1 VARSAT
7 IRLDVE
13 TAQGRA
19 ALEEFEGDLSGVEVR
34 ARQVDE
40 SLERLGTG
48 SGEAA
53 AQLRRA
59 GGAVDEFS
67 GKAQTMNRSAS
78 ASANN
83 LGFELVQA
91 AQDARFGM
99 AGAANQIPL
108 MSEQFTQLTA
118 NTGSTSGA
126 LRALGGSLLG
136 PAGLIGAI
144 TLGLPLI
151 GQLTSKLFSAGDAA
165 DEAGAS
171 AAEADKQFRGLFE
184 TTEQL
189 ASGLPNLE
197 GAAEDVEARLNDVGD
212 AGVANLGGLIGGGG
226 LLESNFIA
234 ELRQIQA
241 GRGARSSVQEI
252 RQAIQGSSEEA
263 QLLQSALESAGIDV
277 ERLLTANLEEARQ
290 EIEQNIA
297 TLARFGRD
305 PVPFLEDPEVAASAI
320 QRQFRDVTNQLQS
333 QVADGLIGEEE
344 ALNQRVEFL
353 RKRLKQASAQ
363 FGGIAGQQSFERLQ
377 MSLQFLE
384 GRLDELEEGQSG
396 AADEAERQEQAMNGL
411 AVSAKQAAE
420 NMVTVRRT
428 LDNMDQM
435 PMQRRI
441 NTFGAGFQAPTVGGT
456 MLRQGQ
462 SQGGL
467 MLQAARDAGVIDG
480 FMDFSDVFRGGGGGG
495 RSGQPEGLEAVSM
508 SLEEIQQEFAVSEDK
523 ARQFKRTANQQ
534 LGSVVNAAGQLGQSL
549 ARAFS
554 KGERSAKS
562 IAATLLQ
569 GVGGVLSV
577 IPGVGQ
583 IAGPVL
589 GQLGGLIG
597 AFDEGGVVDTP
608 LQLVGE
614 SGPELAALPQG
625 TQVSTARETERM
637 LSQQQVNVNVTG
649 EIRRLR
655 SRELGLILRE
665 DETRRNQF
673 GYS

>member
-1 VARSAT
+1 VARRAT
-7 IRLDVE
+7 VTLDLE
-13 TAQGRA
+13 TAQA
-19 ALEEFEGDLSGVEVR
+19 SSV
-34 ARQVDE
+34 RQV
-40 SLERLGTG
+40 
-48 SGEAA
+48 
-53 AQLRRA
+53 
-59 GGAVDEFS
+59 
-67 GKAQTMNRSAS
+67 GKSAS
-78 ASANN
+78 SSATN
-83 LGFELVQA
+83 LGFELVGA
-91 AQDARFGM
+91 AQDAQFGI
-99 AGAANQIPL
+99 AGLANQIPL
-108 MSEQFTQLTA
+108 ITEQFQRLRQR
-118 NTGSTSGA
+118 TGSTTSA
-126 LRALGGSLLG
+126 LSTLGGTFLG
-136 PAGLIGAI
+136 PAGIVGAI
-144 TLGLPLI
+144 TLGLPLV
-151 GQLTSKLFSAGDAA
+151 QELASELFDAGDAA

-171 AAEADKQFRGLFE
+171 AASADKQFRGLFE

-212 AGVANLGGLIGGGG
+212 AGVANLGGLIGAGG

-305 PVPFLEDPEVAASAI
+305 PVPFLEDPEVAANAI

-377 MSLQFLE
+377 MSLEFLQ

-396 AADEAERQEQAMNGL
+396 AADETERQEQAMNGL

-420 NMVTVRRT
+420 NMRVVERT
-428 LDNMDQM
+428 LGSMDQM

-441 NTFGAGFQAPTVGGT
+441 SAFGAGFQAPTVGGT

-462 SQGGL
+462 SQGAL
-467 MLQAARDAGVIDG
+467 MLQAARDAGFVED
-480 FMDFSDVFRGGGGGG
+480 FMDFSDLFQGEGDTETQVA
-495 RSGQPEGLEAVSM
+495 QPEGLEAVSM
-508 SLEEIQQEFAVSEDK
+508 SLQEIQREFGVSEDK

-534 LGSVVNAAGQLGQSL
+534 
-549 ARAFS
+549 
-554 KGERSAKS
+554 
-562 IAATLLQ
+562 
-569 GVGGVLSV
+569 
-577 IPGVGQ
+577 
-583 IAGPVL
+583 
-589 GQLGGLIG
+589 
-597 AFDEGGVVDTP
+597 
-608 LQLVGE
+608 
-614 SGPELAALPQG
+614 AALNWRPCHK
-625 TQVSTARETERM
+625 ARRFPPHAKPNGC
-637 LSQQQVNVNVTG
+637 SPS
-649 EIRRLR
+649 
-655 SRELGLILRE
+655 SR
-665 DETRRNQF
+665 
-673 GYS
+673 

>member
-1 VARSAT
+1 VARRAT
-7 IRLDVE
+7 VTLDLE
-13 TAQGRA
+13 TAQAQAKLEDTQEELQQTEGA
-19 ALEEFEGDLSGVEVR
+19 AEGAQQAFRSMSATASRSGSDLRSM
-34 ARQVDE
+34 
-40 SLERLGTG
+40 SLETSSAMTRV
-48 SGEAA
+48 
-53 AQLRRA
+53 A
-59 GGAVDEFS
+59 GASEQASSSVQKV
-67 GKAQTMNRSAS
+67 GKSAS
-78 ASANN
+78 SSATN
-83 LGFELVQA
+83 LGFELVGA
-91 AQDARFGM
+91 AQDAQFGI
-99 AGAANQIPL
+99 AGLANQIPL
-108 MSEQFTQLTA
+108 ITEQFQRLRQR
-118 NTGSTSGA
+118 TGSTSSA
-126 LRALGGSLLG
+126 LSTLGGTFLG
-136 PAGLIGAI
+136 PAGIVGAI
-144 TLGLPLI
+144 TLGLPLV
-151 GQLTSKLFSAGDAA
+151 QELASELFDAGDAA

-171 AAEADKQFRGLFE
+171 AASADKQFRGLFE

-212 AGVANLGGLIGGGG
+212 AGVANLGGLIGAGG

-252 RQAIQGSSEEA
+252 REAIRGSSEEA

-377 MSLQFLE
+377 MSLEFLQ

-396 AADEAERQEQAMNGL
+396 AADETERQEQAMNGL

-420 NMVTVRRT
+420 NMQVVERT
-428 LDNMDQM
+428 LGSMDQM

-441 NTFGAGFQAPTVGGT
+441 SAFGAGFRAPTVGGT

-462 SQGGL
+462 SQGAL
-467 MLQAARDAGVIDG
+467 MLQSARDAGIIR
-480 FMDFSDVFRGGGGGG
+480 DFRTLESTLGQAAESAGNDVEQKVNRSLQRGVNLASQIGTTLIQSAQQGG
-495 RSGQPEGLEAVSM
+495 V
-508 SLEEIQQEFAVSEDK
+508 EIQQVFG
-523 ARQFKRTANQQ
+523 TI
-534 LGSVVNAAGQLGQSL
+534 L
-549 ARAFS
+549 
-554 KGERSAKS
+554 SA
-562 IAATLLQ
+562 
-569 GVGGVLSV
+569 VGGTLSA

-583 IAGPVL
+583 IAGPIL
-589 GQLGGLIG
+589 SGAGQLIG
-597 AFDEGGVVDTP
+597 SFDEGGIVDTP
-608 LQLVGE
+608 LQVVGE

-625 TQVSTARETERM
+625 TRVSTARETERM

-655 SRELGLILRE
+655 SRELGLVLRE
-665 DETRRNQF
+665 DDTRREQF
-673 GYS
+673 GHNT

>member
-1 VARSAT
+1 
-7 IRLDVE
+7 
-13 TAQGRA
+13 
-19 ALEEFEGDLSGVEVR
+19 
-34 ARQVDE
+34 
-40 SLERLGTG
+40 
-48 SGEAA
+48 
-53 AQLRRA
+53 
-59 GGAVDEFS
+59 
-67 GKAQTMNRSAS
+67 
-78 ASANN
+78 
-83 LGFELVQA
+83 
-91 AQDARFGM
+91 
-99 AGAANQIPL
+99 
-108 MSEQFTQLTA
+108 
-118 NTGSTSGA
+118 
-126 LRALGGSLLG
+126 LG
-136 PAGLIGAI
+136 PAGLVGAI

-189 ASGLPNLE
+189 TSGLPNLE
-197 GAAEDVEARLNDVGD
+197 GAAENVKAQLNDVGD
-212 AGVANLGGLIGGGG
+212 AGVANLGGLIGSGG

-241 GRGARSSVQEI
+241 GRGPRSSVQEI
-252 RQAIQGSSEEA
+252 REAIQGSSEEA

-305 PVPFLEDPEVAASAI
+305 PVPFLEDPEVAADAI
-320 QRQFRDVTNQLQS
+320 QRQFRDVTTQLQS

-344 ALNQRVEFL
+344 ALKQRVEFL

-377 MSLQFLE
+377 MSLQFLQ

-396 AADEAERQEQAMNGL
+396 AADETERQEQAMNGL

-420 NMVTVRRT
+420 NMQVVERT
-428 LDNMDQM
+428 LGSMDQM

-441 NTFGAGFQAPTVGGT
+441 SAFGAGFQAPTVGGA

-462 SQGGL
+462 GQGEL
-467 MLQAARDAGVIDG
+467 MLQAARDAGFVEG
-480 FMDFSDVFRGGGGGG
+480 FMDFSDLFQGERDTATQVA
-495 RSGQPEGLEAVSM
+495 QPEGLEAVSM
-508 SLEEIQQEFAVSEDK
+508 SLQEIQREFGVSEDK

-597 AFDEGGVVDTP
+597 AFDEGGIVDTP

-625 TQVSTARETERM
+625 TQISTARETERM

-673 GYS
+673 GYSS

>member
-1 VARSAT
+1 
-7 IRLDVE
+7 
-13 TAQGRA
+13 
-19 ALEEFEGDLSGVEVR
+19 
-34 ARQVDE
+34 
-40 SLERLGTG
+40 
-48 SGEAA
+48 
-53 AQLRRA
+53 
-59 GGAVDEFS
+59 
-67 GKAQTMNRSAS
+67 MNRSAS

-99 AGAANQIPL
+99 AGVANQIPL
-108 MSEQFTQLTA
+108 MTEQFTQLSA
-118 NTGSTSGA
+118 KTGSTSGA

-197 GAAEDVEARLNDVGD
+197 GAAEDVEAQLNDVGD

-263 QLLQSALESAGIDV
+263 QLLQSALESAGINV

-320 QRQFRDVTNQLQS
+320 QRQFRDITTQLQS
-333 QVADGLIGEEE
+333 QIGDNLTSEEE
-344 ALNQRVEFL
+344 ALNRRIEFL

-363 FGGIAGQQSFERLQ
+363 FDGISGRESFERLQ

-396 AADEAERQEQAMNGL
+396 AADETERQEQAMNGL

-428 LDNMDQM
+428 LNSMDQM

-441 NTFGAGFQAPTVGGT
+441 STLGAGRTPTLGGT
-456 MLRQGQ
+456 MLNQGR
-462 SQGGL
+462 SQGDL
-467 MLQAARDAGVIDG
+467 MLQAARDAGFI
-480 FMDFSDVFRGGGGGG
+480 S
-495 RSGQPEGLEAVSM
+495 
-508 SLEEIQQEFAVSEDK
+508 
-523 ARQFKRTANQQ
+523 QFGTLQDT
-534 LGSVVNAAGQLGQSL
+534 LGSVGQAAQSAENDVKQSVNQELQRGVNLASQIGTTLIRAARRGGVEFEQ
-549 ARAFS
+549 AF
-554 KGERSAKS
+554 GTILSAVG
-562 IAATLLQ
+562 ATL
-569 GVGGVLSV
+569 SA
-577 IPGVGQ
+577 IPGVGT
-583 IAGPVL
+583 IAGPIL
-589 GQLGGLIG
+589 GGAGQLIS
-597 AFDEGGVVDTP
+597 AFDQGGVVDTP
-608 LQLVGE
+608 LQVVGE

-625 TQVSTARETERM
+625 TRVSTARETERM

-665 DETRRNQF
+665 DETRRDQF
-673 GYS
+673 GYSS

>member
-1 VARSAT
+1 
-7 IRLDVE
+7 
-13 TAQGRA
+13 
-19 ALEEFEGDLSGVEVR
+19 
-34 ARQVDE
+34 
-40 SLERLGTG
+40 
-48 SGEAA
+48 
-53 AQLRRA
+53 
-59 GGAVDEFS
+59 
-67 GKAQTMNRSAS
+67 MNRSAS

-99 AGAANQIPL
+99 AGVANQIPL
-108 MSEQFTQLTA
+108 MTEQFTQLSA
-118 NTGSTSGA
+118 KTGSTSGA

-197 GAAEDVEARLNDVGD
+197 GAAEDVEAQLNDVGD

-263 QLLQSALESAGIDV
+263 QLLQSALESAGINV

-320 QRQFRDVTNQLQS
+320 QRQFRDITTQLQS
-333 QVADGLIGEEE
+333 QIGDNLTSEEE
-344 ALNQRVEFL
+344 ALNRRIEFL

-363 FGGIAGQQSFERLQ
+363 FDGISGRESFERLQ

-396 AADEAERQEQAMNGL
+396 AADETERQEQAMNGL

-428 LDNMDQM
+428 LNSMDQM

-441 NTFGAGFQAPTVGGT
+441 STLGAGRTPTLGGT
-456 MLRQGQ
+456 MLNQGR
-462 SQGGL
+462 SQGDL
-467 MLQAARDAGVIDG
+467 MLQAARDAGFI
-480 FMDFSDVFRGGGGGG
+480 S
-495 RSGQPEGLEAVSM
+495 
-508 SLEEIQQEFAVSEDK
+508 
-523 ARQFKRTANQQ
+523 QFGTLQDT
-534 LGSVVNAAGQLGQSL
+534 LGSVGQAAQSAENDVKQSVNQELQRGVNLASQIGTTLIRAARRGGVEFEQ
-549 ARAFS
+549 AF
-554 KGERSAKS
+554 GTILSAVG
-562 IAATLLQ
+562 ATL
-569 GVGGVLSV
+569 SA
-577 IPGVGQ
+577 IPGVGT
-583 IAGPVL
+583 IAGPIL
-589 GQLGGLIG
+589 GGAGQLIS
-597 AFDEGGVVDTP
+597 AFDQGGVVDTP
-608 LQLVGE
+608 LQVVGE

-625 TQVSTARETERM
+625 TRVSTARETERM

-665 DETRRNQF
+665 DETRRDQF